1 MKKQKEDIIYMKKTA
16 IITALA
22 AAVCV
27 LPSCD
32 RQVNTDQDTYDSASE
47 AANAVTAAA
56 DSEKNSITADNAAGS
71 EQDGSSFDIVS
82 YADTV
87 AGTAFSNGVVDGRV
101 YTSEYAGIRLTAP
114 EGAQL
119 FDAEE
124 VYTDYMMPTRFMNER
139 DKGIYFTG
147 IEDAE
152 VCYSDMGGRINIWF
166 YNVRLRCPL
175 TPDMSAEEFLNRRFE
190 EDYKK
195 SGDPVEHT
203 IENVSIGGQEYIK
216 AVRTGVLNDNVVYA
230 RRIDD
235 NFIMVINATGNA
247 AADMESIIETIG

>member
-22 AAVCV
+22 AAMCA

-32 RQVNTDQDTYDSASE
+32 RQVNIDQDSYDSASE

-56 DSEKNSITADNAAGS
+56 DTEKITASTDNAAGG
-71 EQDGSSFDIVS
+71 EQDEDTSNTVS

-87 AGTAFSNGVVDGRV
+87 AGTAFSNGIVEGRV
-101 YTSEYAGIRLTAP
+101 YISEYAGIRITAP

-119 FDAEE
+119 LSAEE

-139 DKGIYFTG
+139 DKEVYFTG

-152 VCYSDMGGRINIWF
+152 ICYSDMGGRISVWF

-175 TPDMSAEEFLNRRFE
+175 TPDMSAEEFLNRRFD
-190 EDYKK
+190 EDYEK
-195 SGDPVEHT
+195 SGDPVVHT
-203 IENVSIGGQEYIK
+203 TETVIIGGQEYIK
-216 AVRTGVLNDNVVYA
+216 AVRTGVINDNAVYA

-235 NFIMVINATGNA
+235 DFIMIVNATGNA
-247 AADMESIIETIG
+247 AADMENIIETIG